1 MTEAINGALKGRSNE
16 FFVQKNGREHRI
28 NVNGIESEGQ
38 IFGVVLLIF
47 DVTEQAM
54 FRRNRQEFTA
64 NVSHELKTPLQSI
77 IGSAE
82 LLENNLVKPEDV
94 SRFVGHIKRE
104 AKRMVDLVNDTI
116 KLSHLDE
123 MTEISKEEFVLLEL
137 ASEVVDALEG
147 LATQKN
153 VRLYLAGEEFYV
165 STVKKYMYDILF
177 NLCENAIR
185 YNVENGEVKIL
196 IERGKIVV
204 MDTGIG
210 IPKEHQE
217 RVFERFYR
225 VDKSH
230 SRETGG
236 TGLGL
241 AIVKNAVQYFGG
253 QINISSVIN
262 QGTSV
267 EITFEI

>member
-1 MTEAINGALKGRSNE
+1 
-16 FFVQKNGREHRI
+16 
-28 NVNGIESEGQ
+28 
-38 IFGVVLLIF
+38 
-47 DVTEQAM
+47 
-54 FRRNRQEFTA
+54 
-64 NVSHELKTPLQSI
+64 
-77 IGSAE
+77 
-82 LLENNLVKPEDV
+82 
-94 SRFVGHIKRE
+94 
-104 AKRMVDLVNDTI
+104 MVDLVNDTI

-196 IERGKIVV
+196 IEPGKIVV

-253 QINISSVIN
+253 QINMSSVIN

>member
-1 MTEAINGALKGRSNE
+1 
-16 FFVQKNGREHRI
+16 
-28 NVNGIESEGQ
+28 
-38 IFGVVLLIF
+38 
-47 DVTEQAM
+47 
-54 FRRNRQEFTA
+54 
-64 NVSHELKTPLQSI
+64 
-77 IGSAE
+77 
-82 LLENNLVKPEDV
+82 
-94 SRFVGHIKRE
+94 
-104 AKRMVDLVNDTI
+104 MVDLVNDTI

-123 MTEISKEEFVLLEL
+123 MTEVSKEDFVLLEL

-147 LATQKN
+147 LAAQKN
-153 VRLYLAGEEFYV
+153 VKLYLAGEEFTV
-165 STVKKYMYDILF
+165 TTVKKYMYDILY

-185 YNVENGEVKIL
+185 YNIENGEVRIL
-196 IERGKIVV
+196 IEPGKIVV
-204 MDTGIG
+204 SDTGIG

-253 QINISSVIN
+253 QINMSSTMK

-267 EITFEI
+267 EIRFKI

>member
-1 MTEAINGALKGRSNE
+1 MEREIETICLK
-16 FFVQKNGREHRI
+16 
-28 NVNGIESEGQ
+28 
-38 IFGVVLLIF
+38 LLLS
-47 DVTEQAM
+47 Q
-54 FRRNRQEFTA
+54 
-64 NVSHELKTPLQSI
+64 
-77 IGSAE
+77 
-82 LLENNLVKPEDV
+82 
-94 SRFVGHIKRE
+94 FVGHIKRE

-196 IERGKIVV
+196 IEPGKIVV

-253 QINISSVIN
+253 QINMSSVIN